1 LFEASTLFIFSWFL
15 PPLEIIPLE
24 VGFKDRNCFRGLLGI
39 PEVPAEEQSGLSQD
53 PQVCQQHSTEHAHEE
68 HNQLKHYLITL

>member
-1 LFEASTLFIFSWFL
+1 
-15 PPLEIIPLE
+15 
-24 VGFKDRNCFRGLLGI
+24 LLGI

-68 HNQLKHYLITL
+68 HSQLNHYFDNSLTLSRDTDTLFIKRQSLLIR